1 MKQFFPIFIIFI
13 LSCNTNKKNFVE
25 KKQEKLS
32 EATFKV
38 PINDTIEKVKNII
51 DIAKRVTN
59 FDSLPENYTIFPK
72 KYFDSIPANFLVNNL
87 KNPIPIC
94 KIFNSSENYT
104 SSVLK
109 GTHLLKIQPK
119 GNFEI
124 AGFYSP
130 YENEDL
136 EKHQIDSID
145 KLPTHNNLL
154 VSGKII
160 IFTNYPL
167 ICNENLFIGVETES
181 PSTVILQ
188 DIKVGDKFN
197 TVFKKLGYSYL
208 KSKNILFYHDWNNT
222 VAKFIIKDNT
232 ISKISVVRYDINLSD
247 TLPNFILNSRFIPES
262 RER

>member
-1 MKQFFPIFIIFI
+1 MKNFSLFLVIFI
-13 LSCNTNKKNFVE
+13 LSCNTNKKSLVE
-25 KKQEKLS
+25 KNQEELS
-32 EATFKV
+32 EINCKI
-38 PINDTIEKVKNII
+38 PINDTIEKVKNMI
-51 DIAKRVTN
+51 DIAKKVTN
-59 FDSLPENYTIFPK
+59 FDSLSDNYTIFPQ
-72 KYFDSIPANFLVNNL
+72 KYFDSIAANFLAKNL
-87 KNPIPIC
+87 KNPISMC

-104 SSVLK
+104 SSVLN

-136 EKHQIDSID
+136 EKHQIDSAD
-145 KLPTHNNLL
+145 KLLINNTLF

-208 KSKNILFYHDWNNT
+208 KSENILFYHDWKNT
-222 VAKFIIKDNT
+222 VAKFVIKDNY